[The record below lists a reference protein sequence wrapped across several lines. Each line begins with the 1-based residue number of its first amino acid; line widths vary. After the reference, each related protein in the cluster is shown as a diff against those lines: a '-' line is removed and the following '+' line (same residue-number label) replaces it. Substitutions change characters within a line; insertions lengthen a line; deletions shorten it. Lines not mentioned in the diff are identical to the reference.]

1 MPKLSKE
8 ERNKI
13 LRAASLLTQLA
24 VGTISCI
31 GLSIFLGIFLDNRLD
46 TNPVFILIF
55 TFVGIIAA
63 FKFMYNTTKRVEKPG
78 RKDL

>member
-24 VGTISCI
+24 VGIIASI
-31 GLSIFLGIFLDNRLD
+31 GLSVFAGLFLDNRFD
-46 TNPVFILIF
+46 TSPLFILIF
-55 TFVGIIAA
+55 IAIGIASA
-63 FKFMYNTTKRVEKPG
+63 FKFMYDTAKRA
-78 RKDL
+78 L